1 MKKVMKKVIAAM
13 VSTAMLLPLAACG
26 NSNADTERRQTVN
39 CVPFRLLAGKA
50 VQQVIPRHQKVG
62 VQWVRTEWTTH
73 RGSHLKSVLPPM
85 HQPVMWPE
93 TESARLERE

>member
-13 VSTAMLLPLAACG
+13 VSTAVLLPLAACG
-26 NSNADTERRQTVN
+26 NSDLFNSPPNNPR
-39 CVPFRLLAGKA
+39 PLPPL
-50 VQQVIPRHQKVG
+50 QQVIPRHQKVG
-62 VQWVRTEWTTH
+62 VQWARTEWTTH

-85 HQPVMWPE
+85 HQQGMSPE

>member
-13 VSTAMLLPLAACG
+13 VSTAMLLPPQQL
-26 NSNADTERRQTVN
+26 
-39 CVPFRLLAGKA
+39 PLPPL
-50 VQQVIPRHQKVG
+50 QQVIPRHQKVG
-62 VQWVRTEWTTH
+62 VQWARTEWTTH

-85 HQPVMWPE
+85 HQQGMLPE